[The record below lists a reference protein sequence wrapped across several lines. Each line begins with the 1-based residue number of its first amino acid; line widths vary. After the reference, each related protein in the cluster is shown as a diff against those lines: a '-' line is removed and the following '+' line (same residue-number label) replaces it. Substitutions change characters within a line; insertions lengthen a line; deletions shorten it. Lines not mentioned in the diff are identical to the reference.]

1 MNYVIVILFWLF
13 SHIALADH
21 ASPSFETGSAGAI
34 MTVPGTTLPQGKFV
48 IGPSVQFIEND
59 EIPDSELERLGTLNE
74 DVHSSESL
82 LNVSANIAY
91 GVTDNLTIGLVLPY
105 IERSNVR
112 EAHNDMGVGEAELAG
127 DSKGL
132 GDMSLFS
139 QFRFYHDKS
148 SDIAIIAGIKTPT
161 GETKERENDGAL
173 FESEQQPGSGS
184 WDPFVG
190 LSFNRSFNG
199 IGISSNVLYTFV
211 TEGQQ
216 QTDLGDIFNYNFAAS
231 YRAFSP
237 EEGHRHQQHDHGF
250 GIIDYV
256 DLVLEL
262 NGDHRERVEIN
273 EMSEENTGGHTLYIS
288 PGIRLS
294 LGHSWSVYSSVGLPV
309 VNDLNGTQSEPDY
322 RLIGGISKSF

>member
-1 MNYVIVILFWLF
+1 M
-13 SHIALADH
+13 ALADH
-21 ASPSFETGSAGAI
+21 ASATFETGSAGAI
-34 MTVPGTTLPQGKFV
+34 MTVPGTTLPKGKLV
-48 IGPSVQFIEND
+48 IGSSIQFIEND
-59 EIPDSELERLGTLNE
+59 EISDGELERLGALDE
-74 DVHSSESL
+74 DVHSTESL

-91 GVTDNLTIGLVLPY
+91 GITDNLTVGLVLPY

-139 QFRFYHDKS
+139 QFRFYHDES

-199 IGISSNVLYTFV
+199 IGISSNVLYTFL

-216 QTDLGDIFNYNFAAS
+216 QTNLGDIFNYNFAVS

-237 EEGHRHQQHDHGF
+237 EGNHGHQQHDHGL

-273 EMSEENTGGHTLYIS
+273 GMSEENTGGHTLYIS

-322 RLIGGISKSF
+322 RLIAGISKSF